1 MFGKRLKQ
9 LRAETNRTQE
19 ETAKLLGLSRSAY
32 SHIENERNQPDT
44 ETLAKVSDLY
54 SVTIDYLLGKSNN
67 RNLDGDGYTIKEEKD
82 MKKRIED
89 LRKDVKSQEGLLF
102 DGEPMSDD
110 AVDQLLDIIEFAE
123 KQATKL
129 NRRFTTKDNRKKYD
143 E

>member
-54 SVTIDYLLGKSNN
+54 GVTIDYLLGKSNN
-67 RNLDGDGYTIKEEKD
+67 RNLNGDGYTIKEEKD

-123 KQATKL
+123 KQAAKL